1 MLSRRRV
8 PKLGW
13 DVRFGSLA
21 DILTNPR
28 HVRFTPRTDVGQG
41 KLHTHRSPVRL
52 KRVDAPISMNLI
64 QLSAWPCWRW
74 LLGRVFIN
82 RQQNADLDAPPTSV
96 IGVKRTWR
104 GLVSISANDPKRTFV
119 LHGGEHNRGHW
130 PGFAS
135 ASSTPDLVTPSISLA
150 RTS

>member
-1 MLSRRRV
+1 MPSRRRV

-21 DILTNPR
+21 DMLTNPR
-28 HVRFTPRTDVGQG
+28 HVRFTPITDVGQG

-74 LLGRVFIN
+74 LLGRVLIN
-82 RQQNADLDAPPTSV
+82 RQPNADLDVPPNAE
-96 IGVKRTWR
+96 RFER
-104 GLVSISANDPKRTFV
+104 RLDD
-119 LHGGEHNRGHW
+119 LHCAA
-130 PGFAS
+130 F
-135 ASSTPDLVTPSISLA
+135 PDVRSRPPRLQAAELQEIFED
-150 RTS
+150 